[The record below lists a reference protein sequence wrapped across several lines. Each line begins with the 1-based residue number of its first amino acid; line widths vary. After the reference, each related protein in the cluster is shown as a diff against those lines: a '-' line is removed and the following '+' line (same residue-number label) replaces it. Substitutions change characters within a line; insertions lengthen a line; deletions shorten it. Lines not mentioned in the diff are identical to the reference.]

1 MNECLTR
8 RDALK
13 SLLTATGALGATAAL
28 SSTAAAATAAAKAAA
43 AAAPAGL
50 PHVNPQ
56 DPTAVAL
63 AYFEDAGKVDAK
75 QFPTYKAGQLCSNCL
90 QGTGDANAPWRG
102 CNLYPGKLVSAK
114 GWCKVYIKK
123 P

>member
-1 MNECLTR
+1 MNDCLTR

-28 SSTAAAATAAAKAAA
+28 SPAATAAATAAA
-43 AAAPAGL
+43 L
-50 PHVNPQ
+50 PHVSPQ
-56 DPTAVAL
+56 DPTAMAL

-75 QFPTYKAGQLCSNCL
+75 QYPTYKSGQLCNNCL
-90 QGTGDANAPWRG
+90 QATGGANDPWRG
-102 CNLYPGKLVSAK
+102 CNLFPGKLVSAK

>member
-1 MNECLTR
+1 MTECLTR

-13 SLLTATGALGATAAL
+13 SLLTATGALGATAVL
-28 SSTAAAATAAAKAAA
+28 PSTATATAAPAKAAA
-43 AAAPAGL
+43 PAAL

-75 QFPTYKAGQLCSNCL
+75 QFPTYKVGQLCSNCL

-102 CNLYPGKLVSAK
+102 CNLFPGKLVSAK